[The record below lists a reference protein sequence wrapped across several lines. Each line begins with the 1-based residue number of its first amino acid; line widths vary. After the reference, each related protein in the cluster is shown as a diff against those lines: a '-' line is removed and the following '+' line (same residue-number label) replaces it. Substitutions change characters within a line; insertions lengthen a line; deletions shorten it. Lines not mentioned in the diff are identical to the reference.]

1 MPQDLATV
9 QDALRHV
16 LVTLGDRFEHAVA
29 DAPPGFGDFDAGS
42 GTRRPVEIVHHLGGL
57 MRFAGALWNGNELA
71 PVGPGSWEAEVV
83 AFRVELRALDTLLR
97 DRPTPAGETSA
108 AKVLQ
113 GPLLDAVTHVGQLL
127 TLRRLAGAPVP
138 PRRYYRVDMAEL
150 DAPEAADR
158 DGRRGAER

>member
-29 DAPPGFGDFDAGS
+29 DAPPGFGEFDAGCE
-42 GTRRPVEIVHHLGGL
+42 TRRPVEIVHHLCGL
-57 MRFAGALWNGNELA
+57 MRFAGALWSGTEA
-71 PVGPGSWEAEVV
+71 VPPASGGWEAEVV

-97 DRPTPAGETSA
+97 DLPAPTGETSA

-113 GPLLDAVTHVGQLL
+113 GPLLDALTHVGQLL

-150 DAPEAADR
+150 DPPE
-158 DGRRGAER
+158 G

>member
-16 LVTLGDRFEHAVA
+16 LVTLSDRFEHAVA
-29 DAPPGFGDFDAGS
+29 DAPPGFGDFDPGRE
-42 GTRRPVEIVHHLGGL
+42 TRRPVEIVRHLGGL
-57 MRFAGALWNGNELA
+57 MRFAGALWSGTAA
-71 PVGPGSWEAEVV
+71 PPAASGSWEAEVV

-97 DRPTPAGETSA
+97 DRPTPTGETSA

-138 PRRYYRVDMAEL
+138 PRSYVRVDMAEL
-150 DAPEAADR
+150 DTPEAEDGDR
-158 DGRRGAER
+158 RSGAGR

>member
-29 DAPPGFGDFDAGS
+29 DAPPGFGDFDAGRE
-42 GTRRPVEIVHHLGGL
+42 TRRPVEIVRHLGGL
-57 MRFAGALWNGNELA
+57 MRFAGSLWSGTEAVPLA
-71 PVGPGSWEAEVV
+71 PGSWEAEVA

-97 DRPTPAGETSA
+97 DRPTPTGDTSA

-113 GPLLDAVTHVGQLL
+113 GPLLDALTHVGQLL

-138 PRRYYRVDMAEL
+138 PRPYFRVDMAEL
-150 DAPEAADR
+150 DAPEAR
-158 DGRRGAER
+158 DGDRPSGEER